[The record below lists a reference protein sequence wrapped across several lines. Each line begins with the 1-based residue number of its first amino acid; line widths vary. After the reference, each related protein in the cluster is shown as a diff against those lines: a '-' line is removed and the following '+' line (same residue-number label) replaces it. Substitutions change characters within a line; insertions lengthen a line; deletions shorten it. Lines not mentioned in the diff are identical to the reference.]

1 MLLKATLGLSI
12 DCGRREI
19 QFHEPRLPKSA
30 TWLRID
36 GLAVGNGKAD
46 LLLTRHGKRIAVEV
60 LNNVETLHVTVLEQE
75 LL

>member
-12 DCGRREI
+12 DCGKREI
-19 QFHEPRLPKSA
+19 QFHKPRLPKSA

-36 GLAVGNGKAD
+36 GLAVDNGRAD

-60 LNNVETLHVTVLEQE
+60 LNNVQNLQVTVLEQDPI
-75 LL
+75 